1 MNQKPAKLILL
12 LLLPVLLLTGCFLL
26 DHEEILAV
34 PFDFS
39 EYEKLSDGIYEGFFD
54 GGSKGWR
61 TNRSK
66 IEIEE
71 GLIIDVTYLESLEL
85 ELDDDFFKI
94 LEERILERQ
103 SLNIDAV
110 SGASITTRAHL
121 LSVQDALY
129 KSLGK

>member
-1 MNQKPAKLILL
+1 MKQKPAKLVLL
-12 LLLPVLLLTGCFLL
+12 LLLPVLLTGCFLL

-39 EYEKLSDGIYEGFFD
+39 EYEKLSDGIFVGFFD

-61 TNRSK
+61 TNRSQ
-66 IEIEE
+66 IEIKE
-71 GLIIDVTYLESLEL
+71 GRIIDVTYLESLEL
-85 ELDDDFFKI
+85 ELDDDFFTI
-94 LEERILERQ
+94 LEERIIEKQ
-103 SLNIDAV
+103 SLDIDAV

-129 KSLGK
+129 TSLGK